1 MRRTYGRMKTP
12 VGFVLLLLFLYGCAS
27 GTEQVR
33 TTSTEETE
41 DSPAATAVVE
51 ATTPPPT
58 ATTAASSTPE
68 PGEPTAAATAT
79 VPAATATP
87 TDTIVNL
94 SQIGDLQ
101 ALFNQDQGML
111 RLVVLLSPGCPS
123 CIDGARWLQDS
134 ILAQGADLP
143 LRVYAVW
150 FPTVPGQM
158 LPPDL
163 SGRRAE
169 GVLTDPRVVHL
180 YDGQR
185 LASQWFAENTNL
197 EGPERSA
204 LGRTFG
210 NLEWGEYVWDSYFL
224 YGPEVGWEEGL
235 PPALQSGYPIINR
248 REEIR
253 TALDVEVTPV
263 TAETT
268 GTTTYEI
275 VPQESLVSY
284 GVEET
289 LAGRKFNYAIGV
301 TNSITGQM
309 TIDPERPSASE
320 IGPVAVTVRD
330 FSSDNFLRDERIQ
343 QEFLQSARFPIATFR
358 PTELQGLPE
367 SYTMGET
374 ITFEIVGDLE
384 VRETVVPTTFNV
396 EAKLE
401 NGRLTGV
408 ATSQILM
415 TDFGFDPPSIADLIQ
430 TENEVDIT
438 FEFVAQPATP

>member
-1 MRRTYGRMKTP
+1 
-12 VGFVLLLLFLYGCAS
+12 
-27 GTEQVR
+27 
-33 TTSTEETE
+33 
-41 DSPAATAVVE
+41 
-51 ATTPPPT
+51 
-58 ATTAASSTPE
+58 
-68 PGEPTAAATAT
+68 
-79 VPAATATP
+79 
-87 TDTIVNL
+87 
-94 SQIGDLQ
+94 
-101 ALFNQDQGML
+101 
-111 RLVVLLSPGCPS
+111 
-123 CIDGARWLQDS
+123 
-134 ILAQGADLP
+134 
-143 LRVYAVW
+143 
-150 FPTVPGQM
+150 M

-185 LASQWFAENTNL
+185 LASQWFAENVNL

-204 LGRTFG
+204 LGRTFD

-224 YGPEVGWEEGL
+224 YGPEAVWEDSL
-235 PPALQSGYPIINR
+235 PSALQSGYPIINR

-253 TALDVEVTPV
+253 MALGVDIASV
-263 TAETT
+263 TADTT
-268 GTTTYEI
+268 GATAYEI
-275 VPQESLVSY
+275 VSQESLVSY

-301 TNSITGQM
+301 TNSIAGQM

-320 IGPVAVTVRD
+320 VAPITVTIQD

-343 QEFLQSARFPIATFR
+343 QEFLESARFPIATFTA
-358 PTELQGLPE
+358 TELQGLPD

-374 ITFEIVGDLE
+374 ITFEIMGDLE
-384 VRETVVPTTFNV
+384 IRETVVPTTFNV

-401 NGRLTGV
+401 NGRLSGT

-415 TDFGFDPPSIADLIQ
+415 TDFGFEPPSLANLIQ

-438 FEFVAQPATP
+438 FEFVAQPSTP